1 MGKGAK
7 SEHRGADVPQVIAIK
22 LDSRDGADDAVS
34 DAIGEVVASTV
45 GDSLRT
51 TIEAVR
57 SKRDNVVM
65 VRVSRESLARLD
77 ELVDCGLTNSRSEAA
92 AFLIGEGVKARE
104 DLYEKIAEQS
114 KVIRQAKERLKAL
127 LDGEEVP
134 DSEDQDQCCTDECCT

>member
-1 MGKGAK
+1 MGKGYK
-7 SEHRGADVPQVIAIK
+7 TEHRSPDGPRVIAIEVDK
-22 LDSRDGADDAVS
+22 VKVDDAAVS
-34 DAIGEVVASTV
+34 DAIGEVIATSL

-51 TIEAVR
+51 TIESVR

-92 AFLIGEGVKARE
+92 AFLIAEGIKARN
-104 DLYEKIAEQS
+104 DLYEKISEQS

-127 LDGEEVP
+127 LDDEAIPEP
-134 DSEDQDQCCTDECCT
+134 DDE

>member
-1 MGKGAK
+1 MGKDDKA
-7 SEHRGADVPQVIAIK
+7 EHKRADGPHVIAIK
-22 LDSRDGADDAVS
+22 LDKADGAVS
-34 DAIGEVVASTV
+34 DAIGEVVATTV
-45 GDSLRT
+45 GDSLRA
-51 TIEAVR
+51 TIEGVR

-65 VRVSRESLARLD
+65 VRVSRESLASLD

-92 AFLIGEGVKARE
+92 AFLIGEGIRARA

-134 DSEDQDQCCTDECCT
+134 DPEATCCSDQCCT

>member
-1 MGKGAK
+1 MGKGYK
-7 SEHRGADVPQVIAIK
+7 TEHRSPDGPRVIAIEVDK
-22 LDSRDGADDAVS
+22 VKVDDAAVS
-34 DAIGEVVASTV
+34 DAIGEVIATSL

-51 TIEAVR
+51 TIESVR

-92 AFLIGEGVKARE
+92 AFLIAEGIKTRT

-127 LDGEEVP
+127 LDDEAVP
-134 DSEDQDQCCTDECCT
+134 EPDDE

>member
-1 MGKGAK
+1 MGRGDKAEHKGAD
-7 SEHRGADVPQVIAIK
+7 GPQVIAIK

-34 DAIGEVVASTV
+34 NAIGEVVASTV

>member
-1 MGKGAK
+1 MDKGYKA
-7 SEHRGADVPQVIAIK
+7 EHRSPDGPRVIAIEVDK
-22 LDSRDGADDAVS
+22 VKVDDAAVS
-34 DAIGEVVASTV
+34 DAIGEVIATSL

-92 AFLIGEGVKARE
+92 AFLIAEGIKARN
-104 DLYEKIAEQS
+104 DLYEKISEQS

-127 LDGEEVP
+127 LDDEAIPEP
-134 DSEDQDQCCTDECCT
+134 DDE

>member
-1 MGKGAK
+1 MGKGDK

>member
-1 MGKGAK
+1 MGKGGKA
-7 SEHRGADVPQVIAIK
+7 EHKGADVPQVIAIK

-34 DAIGEVVASTV
+34 NAIGEVVASTV

>member
-1 MGKGAK
+1 MGKGYKA
-7 SEHRGADVPQVIAIK
+7 EHRSPDGPRVIAIEVDK
-22 LDSRDGADDAVS
+22 VKVDDAAVS
-34 DAIGEVVASTV
+34 DAIGEVIATSL

-51 TIEAVR
+51 TIESVR

-92 AFLIGEGVKARE
+92 AFLIAEGIKTRT
-104 DLYEKIAEQS
+104 DLYEKISEQS

-127 LDGEEVP
+127 LDDEAIPEP
-134 DSEDQDQCCTDECCT
+134 DDE

>member
-1 MGKGAK
+1 MGKDDKAEHK
-7 SEHRGADVPQVIAIK
+7 SADGPQVIAIK
-22 LDSRDGADDAVS
+22 LDKADGAVS
-34 DAIGEVVASTV
+34 DAIEKVVASTV

-51 TIEAVR
+51 TIEGVR

-92 AFLIGEGVKARE
+92 AFLIAEGIKARE

-114 KVIRQAKERLKAL
+114 RVIREAKERLKAL
-127 LDGEEVP
+127 LD
-134 DSEDQDQCCTDECCT
+134 DEPIPEHDDE

>member
-1 MGKGAK
+1 MGKDGKA
-7 SEHRGADVPQVIAIK
+7 EHRSADGPQVIAIK
-22 LDSRDGADDAVS
+22 LDNRDGADDAVS
-34 DAIGEVVASTV
+34 EAIGEVVATTV

-92 AFLIGEGVKARE
+92 AFLIAEGIKARE
-104 DLYEKIAEQS
+104 DLYGKIAEQS

-134 DSEDQDQCCTDECCT
+134 GSEDKCCTDQCCT

>member
-1 MGKGAK
+1 MGKDDKAEHK
-7 SEHRGADVPQVIAIK
+7 SADGPQVIAIK
-22 LDSRDGADDAVS
+22 LDKADGAVS
-34 DAIGEVVASTV
+34 DAIEKVVASTV

-51 TIEAVR
+51 TIEGVR

-134 DSEDQDQCCTDECCT
+134 DSEDQDQVCTDECCT